1 MASTWW
7 QLEPLG
13 SRCEPVRHSR
23 EAPSYMFPASNIS
36 KAELRQQLR
45 RSRAQIDIPQRLAAA
60 WSVTRSVPILR
71 RLQRGKKIA
80 LYVPVGSEFPAWPLI
95 LLALHR
101 GCQVYLPR
109 TPRDGRQLE
118 FVRLCHD
125 SIWRMG
131 RFNIPVLDHA
141 ETCPPKSL
149 DTVFMPL
156 LGFDRHLARLGQ
168 GGGYYD
174 YTFAF
179 RRIRRSWQKPKLIGL
194 AFAVQQLEQ
203 LPTEPWDLHLDA
215 VQTECEYFHLVADQI
230 KS

>member
-1 MASTWW
+1 MS
-7 QLEPLG
+7 
-13 SRCEPVRHSR
+13 PV
-23 EAPSYMFPASNIS
+23 FNTS
-36 KAELRQQLR
+36 KTELRQQLR
-45 RSRAQIDIPQRLAAA
+45 RARSQVAVPQRLAAG
-60 WSVTRSVPILR
+60 WSVTHSVQIVR

-101 GCQVYLPR
+101 GCKVYLPR
-109 TPRDGRQLE
+109 TPRNGRQLE
-118 FVRLCHD
+118 FVRLSHE
-125 SIWRMG
+125 STWHVG
-131 RFNIPVLDHA
+131 QFNIPVLDHS
-141 ETCPPKSL
+141 ETCSPKCL

-179 RRIRRSWQKPKLIGL
+179 RRIRRSWQKPKLVGL
-194 AFAVQQLEQ
+194 AFAVQQVEH

-215 VQTECEYFHLVADQI
+215 VQTECEYFHLVLDQI